1 MDRRALQ
8 YFLAVVDHRTFT
20 NAAAALNVAQ
30 PSLSQAIQTLERDLG
45 VQLFHRVSR
54 GARLTSAGEALV
66 APARRTLRDFEEAQ
80 AAVHNV
86 KGLRTGR
93 LVVVCQPHLAADA
106 LPQLLGPFHDQYPD
120 VAISITAASD
130 ADILA
135 VLRSRGADVGLD
147 YALPREPGVN
157 VSRLA
162 DEEVFLV
169 FPPGTRDIGTV
180 IPASELD
187 EVALIAPNTPE
198 HGPVRRW
205 IRDIGING
213 PILVETAHRGAT
225 IPLVLSGLGAA
236 LLARPLA
243 RQAVALGALAC
254 RLDPPIY
261 RPAFLIDV
269 PPPTSAA
276 ARAFLEIVEEVQAS
290 EPNAPRHPTEGRPV
304 ERATGIG
311 VTKLD

>member
-1 MDRRALQ
+1 M
-8 YFLAVVDHRTFT
+8 
-20 NAAAALNVAQ
+20 
-30 PSLSQAIQTLERDLG
+30 
-45 VQLFHRVSR
+45 
-54 GARLTSAGEALV
+54 V
-66 APARRTLRDFEEAQ
+66 APARRTLRDFEETL

-86 KGLRTGR
+86 KELRSGR
-93 LVVVCQPHLAADA
+93 LVVVAQPHLAADA

-147 YALPREPGVN
+147 FALPREPGVN
-157 VSRLA
+157 GSRLA

-169 FPPGTRDIGTV
+169 FPPGTSDIGTV
-180 IPASELD
+180 IPASALD
-187 EVALIAPNTPE
+187 DVALIAPNTPE
-198 HGPVRRW
+198 HGPVRQW
-205 IRDIGING
+205 IRDIGINA
-213 PILVETAHRGAT
+213 PILVETAHRLAT

-269 PPPTSAA
+269 PPSHLRRRPRVPRDRRGGPSIGARTRLDTRPKVGRSNGRSGSVPRTRPTAPDATCTRGSPYDKTPRPDRVRQAGEPP
-276 ARAFLEIVEEVQAS
+276 RGQEIAVQLS
-290 EPNAPRHPTEGRPV
+290 RSCPSST
-304 ERATGIG
+304 
-311 VTKLD
+311 